1 MNDCKCYY
9 TCTYKE
15 LLRNKILNKQ
25 LFLIFFTGFAVIS
38 FTIHEWGFFFFRMN
52 IELDKQIQ
60 LKNACI

>member
-38 FTIHEWGFFFFRMN
+38 FTIHEWFFFFL
-52 IELDKQIQ
+52 E
-60 LKNACI
+60 

>member
-38 FTIHEWGFFFFRMN
+38 FTIHEWVFFL
-52 IELDKQIQ
+52 E
-60 LKNACI
+60 

>member
-9 TCTYKE
+9 TCTYKK

-38 FTIHEWGFFFFRMN
+38 FTIHEWVFFFRMN

>member
-15 LLRNKILNKQ
+15 LLRNKILDKQ

-38 FTIHEWGFFFFRMN
+38 FTIHEWVFFFRMN

>member
-38 FTIHEWGFFFFRMN
+38 FTIHEWFFL
-52 IELDKQIQ
+52 E
-60 LKNACI
+60 

>member
-9 TCTYKE
+9 TYKE

-25 LFLIFFTGFAVIS
+25 LFLIFFTGYAVIS
-38 FTIHEWGFFFFRMN
+38 FTIHEWIFFRMN

-60 LKNACI
+60 IKNACI